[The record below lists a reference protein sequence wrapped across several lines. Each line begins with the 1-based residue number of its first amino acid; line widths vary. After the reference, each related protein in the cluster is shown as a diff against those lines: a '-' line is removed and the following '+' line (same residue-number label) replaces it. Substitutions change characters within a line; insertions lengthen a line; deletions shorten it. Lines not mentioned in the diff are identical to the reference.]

1 MISKQLAA
9 GLIAAVLTAGAAGAA
24 VTVNL
29 ATNAADSPT
38 QAGQLVSQV
47 EPTTTA
53 APAPPSTIYV
63 DVTIPDLPPVTAES
77 APAPAPEVVVE
88 TGSAG
93 GSGSSGGSRGGS
105 GSSGGWNGS
114 TDPSGGSFSAV
125 ADTPAPAFDPAP
137 APTRDDDRDSAGER
151 EAEHPEDHG
160 ADNGGSDDD

>member
-29 ATNAADSPT
+29 ATSAADSPT
-38 QAGQLVSQV
+38 QAGQLVAQV
-47 EPTTTA
+47 EPTTTV

-77 APAPAPEVVVE
+77 APAPAPEIVVE

-114 TDPSGGSFSAV
+114 TEPSGGSFSAV
-125 ADTPAPAFDPAP
+125 AESPAVEPAPVAP
-137 APTRDDDRDSAGER
+137 RYDDDRDEV
-151 EAEHPEDHG
+151 EHGEDHES
-160 ADNGGSDDD
+160 DDGGSDDD